1 MLLEIVETNDSHE
14 IKAFDLI
21 SYFNKHYIN
30 TFLALAL
37 IATIMYMSAIKAK
50 ICERKCLMFDRWLG
64 SVLMLKNP
72 SFVSPQS

>member
-37 IATIMYMSAIKAK
+37 IATIMYMSAIKA
-50 ICERKCLMFDRWLG
+50 
-64 SVLMLKNP
+64 
-72 SFVSPQS
+72 

>member
-1 MLLEIVETNDSHE
+1 MLAMSSTINACYLEINEANGSHE

-30 TFLALAL
+30 AFLALAL

-50 ICERKCLMFDRWLG
+50 LCER
-64 SVLMLKNP
+64 N
-72 SFVSPQS
+72 